1 MPRLRR
7 SDCAGPGLAR
17 VKRGRGF
24 GYTDE
29 SGRTV
34 TDEATLAR
42 IRALAIPPAWK
53 DVWICSDE
61 LGHLQA
67 TGVDA
72 AGRKQYR
79 YHDLWR
85 TRRDRRKFDD
95 MLEFAA
101 ALPALRRGVSRDLN
115 RTELDR
121 RRVLACA
128 IRLLDLGFF
137 RIGSEDYAAE
147 YETFGL
153 TTMQRRHVTV
163 TSDEVIF
170 DYRAKD
176 SKRRVQSIADP
187 HVRDIVAALKRRRGG
202 PDDLLVYRDGRR
214 WADLD
219 AGDVNAELKRRCG
232 PGVSAKDFRT
242 WNATVLAAIAL
253 GAADIAR
260 SPTARKRT
268 ISAVMGTVAVYLGN
282 TAAVARASYVDPR
295 VLDRYR
301 SGWTIAPLVARHA
314 DGPDLGRPKVRR
326 EIEAAVLDLLTDRN
340 SDAVT
345 RV

>member
-1 MPRLRR
+1 
-7 SDCAGPGLAR
+7 

-24 GYTDE
+24 SYQDG

-34 TDEATLAR
+34 TDEPTLAR

-53 DVWICSDE
+53 DVWICADE

-101 ALPALRRGVSRDLN
+101 ALPALRRGVARDLK
-115 RTELDR
+115 RPELDR

-147 YETFGL
+147 NETFGL

-163 TSDEVIF
+163 TDDEVVF
-170 DYRAKD
+170 DYQAKD
-176 SKRRVQSIADP
+176 GKRRVQSIADP
-187 HVRDIVAALKRRRGG
+187 AVRDTIGALKRRRGG
-202 PDDLLVYRDGRR
+202 HDDLLAYRDGRR
-214 WADLD
+214 WVDVD
-219 AGDVNAELKRRCG
+219 AADVNAELKRRCG
-232 PGVSAKDFRT
+232 PHVSAKDFRT
-242 WNATVLAAIAL
+242 WNATVLAAVAL
-253 GAADIAR
+253 GAADAAR

-268 ISAVMGTVAVYLGN
+268 IAAAMRTVANYLGN
-282 TAAVARASYVDPR
+282 TPAVARASYVDPR

-301 SGWTIAPLVARHA
+301 SGWTIAPLLAPHA
-314 DGPDLGRPKVRR
+314 DGPDLGRPKVRN
-326 EIEAAVLDLLTDRN
+326 EIEAGVLDLLADRD
-340 SDAVT
+340 SDAVART
-345 RV
+345 PSA